1 MDKRLER
8 ILPRVQKPAR
18 YVGGEFNAIMKDKS
32 KVDTR
37 IAFCFPDTYE
47 IGMSNLGM
55 RILYGVM
62 NNMEGVWCERC
73 YAPWGDMEEEMRKA
87 DMPLFALESGDPI
100 TDFDIVAFSVGYE
113 MAFPAILNMLD
124 LAGIP
129 IHSAERTG
137 LTPLVIGPGVKT
149 GMDIKYDNPR
159 EVGADRI
166 VNAVAAYEKFGGPV
180 IIIDFGTATT
190 FCAVDK
196 KGTYLGGAICPGIG
210 ISTDALVQRTAK
222 LPRIEVVRTDKVI
235 CRNTVESMQAGVFY
249 GFVGQVDGI
258 VARMR
263 KELGC
268 KAKVVATGG
277 LAVIVAPATDAIDVV
292 EPMLTLEGLR
302 IIYDRNR

>member
-1 MDKRLER
+1 MLLVIDVGNTNIVLGIFKDQELVDHWRVSTDRLRTTDEYGVLIRHLFYLNGVNSEEIDAIIISSVVPPVMPTLER
-8 ILPRVQKPAR
+8 MCQR
-18 YVGGEFNAIMKDKS
+18 YF
-32 KVDTR
+32 
-37 IAFCFPDTYE
+37 
-47 IGMSNLGM
+47 
-55 RILYGVM
+55 
-62 NNMEGVWCERC
+62 
-73 YAPWGDMEEEMRKA
+73 
-87 DMPLFALESGDPI
+87 
-100 TDFDIVAFSVGYE
+100 
-113 MAFPAILNMLD
+113 
-124 LAGIP
+124 
-129 IHSAERTG
+129 G
-137 LTPLVIGPGVKT
+137 LMPLVISPGVKT

-222 LPRIEVVRTDKVI
+222 LPRIEVVQAEKVI

-258 VARMR
+258 VTRMR
-263 KELGC
+263 RELGC

-277 LAVIVAPATDAIDVV
+277 LAAIVAPATDAIDVV
-292 EPMLTLEGLR
+292 EPMLTLEGLK
-302 IIYDRNR
+302 IIYDRNN

>member
-1 MDKRLER
+1 MPTLER
-8 ILPRVQKPAR
+8 MCQR
-18 YVGGEFNAIMKDKS
+18 YF
-32 KVDTR
+32 
-37 IAFCFPDTYE
+37 
-47 IGMSNLGM
+47 
-55 RILYGVM
+55 
-62 NNMEGVWCERC
+62 
-73 YAPWGDMEEEMRKA
+73 
-87 DMPLFALESGDPI
+87 
-100 TDFDIVAFSVGYE
+100 
-113 MAFPAILNMLD
+113 
-124 LAGIP
+124 
-129 IHSAERTG
+129 G
-137 LTPLVIGPGVKT
+137 LTPLIIGPGVKT

-196 KGTYLGGAICPGIG
+196 KGNYLGGAICPGIG

-235 CRNTVESMQAGVFY
+235 CRNTIESMQAGVFY

-258 VARMR
+258 VARMH

-302 IIYDRNR
+302 IIYERNH